1 MPFVMRLACADS
13 EEVEQRR
20 QTYISSEMIP
30 FMSMSKGIEVLEGAL
45 AIGRQA
51 DPIALP
57 VMEGR
62 MSAAR
67 EKVRSATPKTK
78 KPLLAAVKNPINA
91 L

>member
-1 MPFVMRLACADS
+1 
-13 EEVEQRR
+13 
-20 QTYISSEMIP
+20 
-30 FMSMSKGIEVLEGAL
+30 MSKGIEVLEGAL

-57 VMEGR
+57 VVEER

-67 EKVRSATPKTK
+67 ERVSSATPNAN
-78 KPLLAAVKNPINA
+78 KPLLAMVKNLLSA